1 MKVKIKTF
9 WPGIV
14 MLILA
19 TIAFFI
25 PGPELPKQEWMI
37 DISIDKLV
45 HVGLFAVLVVLWC
58 LPAMVRIQR
67 ADRQRSILLWI
78 TLGFLLYGILI
89 EFIQGNFIE
98 GRTFG
103 VDDMIADA
111 LGCLIGFL
119 VVKYQAKSTDKI

>member
-1 MKVKIKTF
+1 MKIKIITF
-9 WPGIV
+9 WPGSIA
-14 MLILA
+14 LTLS

-25 PGPELPKQEWMI
+25 PGQELPKQEWLI

-58 LPAMVRIQR
+58 LPVLARVER
-67 ADRQRSILLWI
+67 ADKRTTILLWI
-78 TLGFLLYGILI
+78 TLSFLFYGVLI

-103 VDDMIADA
+103 VDDMIADG

-119 VVKYQAKSTDKI
+119 FVKRQHKTAR

>member
-1 MKVKIKTF
+1 MKLKIRSF
-9 WPGIV
+9 WPGILAFSV
-14 MLILA
+14 A

-25 PGPELPKQEWMI
+25 PGPELPKQEWVI

-45 HVGLFAVLVVLWC
+45 HVGLFAVLVVSWC
-58 LPAMVRIQR
+58 LPLMVRIQP
-67 ADRQRSILLWI
+67 AVKQQSVLLWI

-103 VDDMIADA
+103 VDDMLADG
-111 LGCLIGFL
+111 LGCLFGFL
-119 VVKYQAKSTDKI
+119 FVKRQLKKAK